1 MVYIVYTSGIL
12 LETSIWCVCT
22 CYMQTYTFEDML
34 IHLERTE
41 KLCAQQ
47 LSSTTNDCG
56 SVVEY
61 YLSSPFP
68 MIVCFGGVRGGKKI
82 LIL

>member
-1 MVYIVYTSGIL
+1 
-12 LETSIWCVCT
+12 
-22 CYMQTYTFEDML
+22 MQTYTFEDML

-41 KLCAQQ
+41 KLCPQQ
-47 LSSTTNDCG
+47 LSSTTNDSG

-68 MIVCFGGVRGGKKI
+68 MIVCFGGAREGKKI